1 MRYNNPV
8 LVLAFLFTGYAA
20 GAQKPFNEGVMVY
33 RVTLQTAENTSFT
46 GTYTFTY
53 KGSQI
58 RKDLKLNNGYEDVV
72 LLDCGCNKAYS
83 LQNSNGKKYAI
94 ELSMDDMHRKQE
106 KFKGFTIKGEE
117 YTNKKI
123 AGLSVNKATIVY
135 HDGSG
140 TDVLFSKEYQAP
152 FPLVFERFPDAR
164 FLPLSFSYK
173 DDNGMVM
180 QFEAEKV
187 AAGPVENAVF
197 RIPTDYKMITNAEY
211 KQLSK

>member
-1 MRYNNPV
+1 MHCNNPV
-8 LVLAFLFTGYAA
+8 LVLTFLLTGYAA
-20 GAQKPFNEGVMVY
+20 AAQKPFAEGVMVY
-33 RVTLQTAENTSFT
+33 RVTLRTAENTSFT
-46 GTYTFTY
+46 GTYTFTC
-53 KGSQI
+53 KGSHI
-58 RKDLKLNNGYEDVV
+58 RKELKLNNGYQDVV
-72 LLDCGCNKAYS
+72 LLDCGGNKSYS
-83 LQNSNGKKYAI
+83 LQNNNGKKYAI
-94 ELSMDDMHRKQE
+94 ELSLDDMKKKQE
-106 KFKGFTIKGEE
+106 RFTGFTIKAEE
-117 YTNKKI
+117 YTKEKV
-123 AGLSVNKATIVY
+123 AGLPVNKATIVY

-197 RIPTDYKMITNAEY
+197 RIPPDYKLITNAEY